1 MKHYLNRRQFMTA
14 SGLAVTSAALGL
26 IPSCKSEEMP
36 KRGERKALI
45 VEKPT
50 ESVLRRVSEAGFGGI
65 EAMPAAPIEAE
76 KIRKTAAGLNLR
88 IHSVLR
94 GWAQFNS
101 KERDEVEKSLVD
113 TVNALHA
120 AKAYGADVVL
130 LVPGKIGGMVM
141 PQPWEFRVTFEEKTG
156 HIAQVTEQDNGRY
169 ADYIAAH
176 NHAYD
181 AGRDAI
187 LRLIP
192 EAEKAGVIIA
202 VENVWNN
209 LFVDPRHMAHF
220 IDSFDS
226 PWVRAY
232 FDIANHLKYSLPEQW
247 IKTLNRRIARCHVK
261 DFKLNKD
268 GHGGRFVDI
277 RDGSIDWPSV
287 TKTLADVGYSGWM
300 TIEGSDKL
308 SLEDRS
314 RRLGLILAG
323 K

>member
-14 SGLAVTSAALGL
+14 SACTVTSFTLGF
-26 IPSCKSEEMP
+26 IASCRSKELP

-65 EAMPAAPIEAE
+65 EAMAAAPIEAE
-76 KIRKTAAGLNLR
+76 KIRKMAEGSNLR

-101 KERDEVEKSLVD
+101 KDKDEVEKSLVD

-120 AKAYGADVVL
+120 AKAYGADAVL
-130 LVPGKIGGMVM
+130 LVPGKIGGMAM
-141 PQPWEFRVTFEEKTG
+141 PQPWEFRVTFDEKTG
-156 HIAQVTEQDNGRY
+156 HIAQVTEQDDGRY

-181 AGRDAI
+181 AGRNAI
-187 LRLIP
+187 LRLIS

-220 IDSFDS
+220 IDSFES

-232 FDIANHLKYSLPEQW
+232 FDIANHLKYSPPEQW
-247 IKTLNRRIARCHVK
+247 IKTLNRRIVRCHVK
-261 DFKLNKD
+261 DFKLNED
-268 GHGGRFVDI
+268 GHGGKFVDI
-277 RDGSIDWPSV
+277 RDGSIDWPLV
-287 TKTLADVGYSGWM
+287 TRALADAGYSGWM

-314 RRLGLILAG
+314 KRLDLILAG